1 MGTFILKRKTYTVY
15 DETDSLKRM
24 KDSDILAQQKKE
36 APGFGNVAQT
46 AATGAVAG
54 AGALGVAGTIKNA
67 VNGGGFKGAWKGFK
81 GGAGTGAIL
90 GGLGAG
96 AYAMYKRSKQVEDN
110 SFYNKRLDF
119 AQKQARRREKIDW
132 KNNMTQRDGYSY

>member
-1 MGTFILKRKTYTVY
+1 MGRFILKRKLYTVY

-36 APGFGNVAQT
+36 APGLGNVAQS
-46 AATGAVAG
+46 AITGAVAG
-54 AGALGVAGTIKNA
+54 AGALGVAGTIKNT

-96 AYAMYKRSKQVEDN
+96 AYAMYKRSKQVVVI
-110 SFYNKRLDF
+110 LC
-119 AQKQARRREKIDW
+119 
-132 KNNMTQRDGYSY
+132 